1 MRKFR
6 NPRWPSFGNH
16 DVITTSPPVAE
27 LEVNICGR
35 TVYSPSLVVIR
46 RILANLWTGYP
57 LPKTTP
63 EDQNNTAVPVTWRI
77 DLVIFILFVLQLLIK
92 KYTDVQP
99 KSISML
105 WQVPQYVTITAGEVL
120 FSITGLEFAY
130 SQVRTSVFFYSFWYA
145 LPTGTPSSMRDI
157 DRASR
162 RNYKDLFGVVSIKKC
177 QRVFN
182 KKSLPELPCLLLF
195 LLCGFWSDLARF
207 Q

>member
-1 MRKFR
+1 MSFKTVVRLIQYLSLLLVLRSYKFR

-63 EDQNNTAVPVTWRI
+63 EDQNNTAVPVAWRI

-130 SQVRTSVFFYSFWYA
+130 SQVRTSVFF
-145 LPTGTPSSMRDI
+145 LLILIRSSHRYPKLYE
-157 DRASR
+157 RYR
-162 RNYKDLFGVVSIKKC
+162 
-177 QRVFN
+177 
-182 KKSLPELPCLLLF
+182 PCVTAKL
-195 LLCGFWSDLARF
+195 
-207 Q
+207 